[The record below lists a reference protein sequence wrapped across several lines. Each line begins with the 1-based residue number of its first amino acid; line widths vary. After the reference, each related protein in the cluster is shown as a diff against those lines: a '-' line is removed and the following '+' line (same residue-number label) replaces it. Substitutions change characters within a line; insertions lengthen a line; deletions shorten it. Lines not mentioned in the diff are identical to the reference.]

1 MRNSLRL
8 FVILIPLVLGATGIG
23 NLTTAQSNASGN
35 KTGQKNPVVGKVNN
49 TPVLLEELKN
59 QFERNSVSSNKPD
72 STRIRELKEFL
83 ELYLVYKAKLIE
95 AKNTGLF
102 DSQEILKE
110 LQQYELQY
118 AIPYWVENEIQDQLI
133 DEYIKRIRVE
143 LNASHILIALPN
155 PASPSDTLQAWN
167 KLIEARNRFLK
178 GENFDQLSAEYS
190 SMDEGRSMGG
200 ALGYFSAGWAVKP
213 FEDAAYSIKAG
224 EVSMPFRTQFG
235 YHIVH
240 VMDIRDKPK
249 DRFVSHIY
257 FNSRG
262 STNLTDSLMT
272 VAQNVYKELENGADW
287 AESVRKYSQD
297 QRSVEYDGQ
306 IGWISGASYD
316 PSLTEPIFTSDP
328 NQLGKPLPPLQT
340 AYGIHILRVD
350 SIRTYLNTQQE
361 REDALNALR
370 SLPSFMDQRSLVLNR
385 IRKEVKEESFP
396 EAYFKYYNL
405 KFPND
410 TLKVFGTKIPDAIGK
425 QVIYKLDGKS
435 FTNHDLHRY
444 IGDINPELSWNK
456 LPEDIFGSFRERQ
469 LELKLLDITKKR
481 FPEYKNTIQN
491 YLEGLAVF
499 KLTENE
505 VWNYARQDTAAL
517 KQIFENNRSNYQFPT
532 RFDVIRLTAKSDSLL
547 KIGIEAISKGSVPDS
562 LKGKTEGLNVIR
574 ELISDL
580 DNEPFDRLRQVKP
593 GGFSEMFDFRN
604 ARNVLYLEKIRQPE
618 PMTFEDAFF
627 RLVSEYQPLRERE
640 WNQLLRKKYSI
651 VSNPDQ
657 IK

>member
-8 FVILIPLVLGATGIG
+8 FTLLLTITLGAV
-23 NLTTAQSNASGN
+23 TTPYTIAQPNASGS
-35 KTGQKNPVVGKVNN
+35 KARVVGKVNN
-49 TPVLLEELKN
+49 APVLFEELKT
-59 QFERNSVSSNKPD
+59 QFERNSVSTNKPD
-72 STRIRELKEFL
+72 SSRIRELKEFL

-95 AKNTGLF
+95 AKTTGLF

-133 DEYIKRIRVE
+133 DEYIKRSRVE
-143 LNASHILIALPN
+143 LNASHILIALPS
-155 PASPSDTLQAWN
+155 PANPSDTLQAWN

-190 SMDEGRSMGG
+190 TMDEGRSMGG

-213 FEDAAYSIKAG
+213 FEDAAYSIKVG

-240 VMDIRDKPK
+240 VTDIREKPK

-262 STNLTDSLMT
+262 SQNLTDSLLT
-272 VAQNVYKELENGADW
+272 VAESIYKELNNGADW

-316 PSLTEPIFTSDP
+316 PSLTEPIFNSDL
-328 NQLGKPLPPLQT
+328 NQIGKPLPPIQT
-340 AYGIHILRVD
+340 VYGIHILKVD
-350 SIRTYLNTQQE
+350 SVRTYLNTQQE

-370 SLPSFMDQRSLVLNR
+370 TLPSFMDQRSLVLNR
-385 IRKEVKEESFP
+385 IRKEVKEEPFP
-396 EAYFKYYNL
+396 DAYFKYYNL
-405 KFPND
+405 KYQND
-410 TLKVFGTKIPDAIGK
+410 SLAVSGTKISDAIGK
-425 QVIYKLDGKS
+425 QVIYKLDGKAY
-435 FTNHDLHRY
+435 TNHDLHKY
-444 IGDINPELSWNK
+444 ISELNPELSWNK
-456 LPEDIFGSFRERQ
+456 LPEDIFVNFRERQ

-481 FPEYKNTIQN
+481 FPEYKITIQN

-505 VWNYARQDTAAL
+505 VWNFARQDTAAL
-517 KQIFENNRSNYQFPT
+517 QQLFEKNRSNYQFPT
-532 RFDVIRLTAKSDSLL
+532 RYDVVRLSAKTDSLL
-547 KIGIEAISKGSVPDS
+547 QLGLDYIAKGGVPDS
-562 LKGKTEGLNVIR
+562 LKGKIEGLNVIR

-580 DNEPFDRLRQVKP
+580 DNEPFDRLRQVKQ
-593 GGFSEMFDFRN
+593 GEFTEKFDFRSN
-604 ARNVLYLEKIRQPE
+604 RNLLYLEKIRQPE
-618 PMTFEDAFF
+618 PMTFEDAYF

-640 WNQLLRKKYSI
+640 WNQFLRKKYAI
-651 VSNPDQ
+651 VSYPDQ